1 MRSAAVKSAVFAAEK
16 LIQRRRQQR
25 CTRLRRVGARPR
37 RRTQVEDMYEQQGPL
52 YFRRAYRMMYR
63 SFNKLA
69 RKLHNGILK
78 ASGKN
83 HFAGRN
89 YRYVPNGPITTSV
102 RLACALRY
110 FVGGSIIIVST
121 KQMWMF
127 HLLMRLTSWRL
138 RCKEASPLK
147 LQEWVILR
155 LFQGNSSAAA
165 IIFMTWTVF
174 SVAGESAT
182 TGFKLNIHIISCPE
196 IACMPSLLKPTCAV
210 QLPFLVVDTHGPLLA
225 VKTNT

>member
-1 MRSAAVKSAVFAAEK
+1 
-16 LIQRRRQQR
+16 
-25 CTRLRRVGARPR
+25 
-37 RRTQVEDMYEQQGPL
+37 
-52 YFRRAYRMMYR
+52 MMYH
-63 SFNKLA
+63 SFKKLA

-83 HFAGRN
+83 RFAGRN
-89 YRYVPNGPITTSV
+89 YRYVPNGPITMSV
-102 RLACALRY
+102 CLACAIQY
-110 FVGGSIIIVST
+110 FAGGSIIIVST

-127 HLLMRLTSWRL
+127 HLLMQLTTWRL

-147 LQEWVILR
+147 HKEWVILH

-165 IIFMTWTVF
+165 IIFMTWIIF
-174 SVAGESAT
+174 SITGKSAT

-196 IACMPSLLKPTCAV
+196 IACTPSSLKPTCAF
-210 QLPFLVVDTHGPLLA
+210 QLPFLVVETHGPLLA